1 MTSSL
6 VTGLGK
12 GLEMQPVNRDSSI
25 ANQMKE
31 IRKAVLRRRVFS
43 DPQLAARLVALE
55 ASPVY
60 NSKGELIQSL
70 GNTST
75 LSLA

>member
-12 GLEMQPVNRDSSI
+12 GLEMQPANRDSSI

-31 IRKAVLRRRVFS
+31 IRKAVLRRRVFAN
-43 DPQLAARLVALE
+43 PQLAARLVALE

-70 GNTST
+70 GNTGT
-75 LSLA
+75 LPPV